1 MNPENKSLLRKI
13 FVKEPWEN
21 IASAVIIIGV
31 VMLLQPYLMVLY
43 TYSFNFILGGT
54 LTFLIVSHFPSGKS

>member
-1 MNPENKSLLRKI
+1 MNPENKSLLRRI

-31 VMLLQPYLMVLY
+31 VMLLQPYMMVLY
-43 TYSFNFILGGT
+43 TYSFNFRRNYR
-54 LTFLIVSHFPSGKS
+54 FSHCQSFSQW

>member
-1 MNPENKSLLRKI
+1 MNPENKSLLRKVFRRGI
-13 FVKEPWEN
+13 WEN
-21 IASAVIIIGV
+21 LSTALIIGV
-31 VMLLQPYLMVLY
+31 VMLLQPYMMVLY

>member
-1 MNPENKSLLRKI
+1 
-13 FVKEPWEN
+13 V
-21 IASAVIIIGV
+21 
-31 VMLLQPYLMVLY
+31 MVLY

>member
-1 MNPENKSLLRKI
+1 MNPENKSLLRRI

-31 VMLLQPYLMVLY
+31 VMLLQPYMMVLY

-54 LTFLIVSHFPSGKS
+54 IAFLIVSHFPSGKF